1 MGRTVGEQGTRDEG
15 NLIDGRVADL
25 TGSIRAA
32 AQSLE
37 RAIDVVQDR
46 FNSAHALVG
55 EVGHDTKLS
64 GRR

>member
-15 NLIDGRVADL
+15 NLIDRRVADL
-25 TGSIRAA
+25 TGSIRTTAK
-32 AQSLE
+32 SFE
-37 RAIDVVQDR
+37 RAIDVVQGR
-46 FNSAHALVG
+46 FDSAHALVG